1 MPIGLS
7 YLLLLLRSVPLYVRS
22 SLRGGSSL
30 GRPFGLVR
38 SYWPLP
44 FMDALTTP
52 VLGGFILL
60 LFGVM
65 SATGDREGQLGSDV
79 ELGQGNEVGGV
90 GEKRSLG
97 LAGG

>member
-1 MPIGLS
+1 MFVHR
-7 YLLLLLRSVPLYVRS
+7 Y
-22 SLRGGSSL
+22 L
-30 GRPFGLVR
+30 GRPLALSVAIGL
-38 SYWPLP
+38 LP